1 MFSRV
6 LVANRGEIAVRVIRA
21 LRELGIEAVAVY
33 STADRDAAHVRLA
46 DRAVCIGPPSPTASC
61 LNSPAVV
68 AAANTTG
75 CEAVHPG
82 YGFLSERPAFVEACV
97 DNDLVFIG
105 PDAKVMARMGDK
117 VEAKAA
123 MRAAGV
129 PLVPGT
135 EEATT
140 LDQARELAPGLGF
153 PVLLKA
159 AAGGGGRGMR
169 LVTSADELEDAY
181 ATASGEAQAAF
192 GDGSIYLEKAV
203 VPARHVEI
211 QVLADGQGGVLT
223 LGERECSIQRRHQ
236 KLIEESPS
244 AALTPERRE
253 EMETAAERACR
264 ATGYTN
270 AGTLEFL
277 LGPDDGFYFIEL
289 NARLQVEHPV
299 SELVTGIDIVH
310 EQLRVAAGEPLR
322 LTGRA
327 PRQGH
332 AIEVRIN
339 AEDPASGFAP
349 SPGRIERLRIPG
361 GPGVRMDTHVEAGAS
376 IPPNY
381 DSLIA
386 KLCVWDEDRPAAIA
400 RALRALGELEVEG
413 VATTRDFAIQ
423 VLRTEAFV
431 SGDYNTSFIDE
442 HGALT

>member
-46 DRAVCIGPPSPTASC
+46 DRAVCIGPPSPAESYLNIASI
-61 LNSPAVV
+61 V

-75 CEAVHPG
+75 CDAVHPG

-97 DNDLVFIG
+97 DNDLVFVG
-105 PDAKVMARMGDK
+105 PDAQVMAQMGDK

-135 EEATT
+135 EQATT
-140 LDQARELAPGLGF
+140 LDQATKLAPELGF

-169 LVTSADELEDAY
+169 LVASAGELEDAY
-181 ATASGEAQAAF
+181 ATASGEAEAAF

-211 QVLADGQGGVLT
+211 QVLADGEGGVLT

-277 LGPDDGFYFIEL
+277 LGSDGGFYFIEL

-310 EQLRVAAGEPLR
+310 EQLRVAAGESLR

-339 AEDPASGFAP
+339 AEDPANGFAP

-386 KLCVWDEDRPAAIA
+386 KLCVWGEDRPAAIA
-400 RALRALGELEVEG
+400 RALRALGELELEG
-413 VATTRDFAIQ
+413 IATTRDFAMK

-431 SGDYNTSFIDE
+431 TGDYNTSFIDE
-442 HGALT
+442 HGALA

>member
-1 MFSRV
+1 VFSRV

-33 STADRDAAHVRLA
+33 STADKDAAHVRLA
-46 DRAVCIGPPSPTASC
+46 DRAVCIGPPSPTASY
-61 LNSPAVV
+61 LNIPSVV

-82 YGFLSERPAFVEACV
+82 YGFLAERPAFVEACV

-211 QVLADGQGGVLT
+211 QVLADGKGGVLT

-253 EMETAAERACR
+253 EMEAAAERACL

-277 LGPDDGFYFIEL
+277 LGPDGGFYFIEL

-310 EQLRVAAGEPLR
+310 EQLRVAAGESLR

-339 AEDPASGFAP
+339 AEDPTNDFSP

-413 VATTRDFAIQ
+413 VATTRDFAME

-442 HGALT
+442 HGALA

>member
-46 DRAVCIGPPSPTASC
+46 DRAVCIGPPSPAESYLNIASI
-61 LNSPAVV
+61 V

-75 CEAVHPG
+75 CDAVHPG

-97 DNDLVFIG
+97 DNDLVFVG
-105 PDAKVMARMGDK
+105 PDAQVMAQMGDK

-135 EEATT
+135 EQATT
-140 LDQARELAPGLGF
+140 LDQATKLAPELGF

-169 LVTSADELEDAY
+169 LVASAGELEDAY
-181 ATASGEAQAAF
+181 ATASGEAEAAF

-211 QVLADGQGGVLT
+211 QVLADGKGGVLT

-277 LGPDDGFYFIEL
+277 LGSDGGFYFIEL

-299 SELVTGIDIVH
+299 SELVTGVDVVR
-310 EQLRVAAGEPLR
+310 EQLRIAAGESLR

-339 AEDPASGFAP
+339 AEDPANGFAP

-386 KLCVWDEDRPAAIA
+386 KLCVWGEDRPAAIA
-400 RALRALGELEVEG
+400 RALRALGELELEG
-413 VATTRDFAIQ
+413 IATTRDFAMQ

-431 SGDYNTSFIDE
+431 TGDYNTSFIDE
-442 HGALT
+442 HGALA